1 MYKLSLYNLFVPY
14 GEKVIYFNTLKGS
27 SFTLSLAEHE
37 RIQGK
42 LADPISF
49 ELAYPSVFK
58 QFKSFGL
65 IVDEEVEELDEFR
78 FRYHEKMFANRNYHL
93 TLACGRENDLDT
105 YFLPQSIV
113 KGLSTTKFPTLVKR
127 HIRHMVESER
137 IDSLCLEWTGGEPL
151 LHFAEWIEP
160 VCQYARQECRKHGID
175 FHAQV
180 ASNGLLLPNV
190 ADKLE
195 SNGIR
200 CVKIPLEDS
209 EAKHDKTRHHKGK
222 PTFKT
227 VCDNIIRLCREFPA
241 IQVELEIGYD
251 TESRVESLQELLNRF
266 PENLRDN
273 ITLAFC
279 LREQKQQSQDV
290 IRQNETLLSAL
301 RTQGFATF
309 LSDRKGKWM
318 KQGGI
323 RMYQRTLLFNGEFYL
338 NTPEVFSSRLSIG
351 HVDEKTGEMIRNEEQ
366 FIKAPALFWFE
377 NEHCRKCK
385 LLPML
390 FEECGKRC
398 GVADKRMVNQ
408 FCLMKTPGL
417 SPEFWVV
424 KNFEAK
430 SALVALNAK

>member
-1 MYKLSLYNLFVPY
+1 MYKLSHYNFFAPY

-27 SFTLSLAEHE
+27 SFTLSFAEHE

-65 IVDEEVEELDEFR
+65 MVDEEVEELDEFR
-78 FRYHEKMFANRNYHL
+78 FRYHEKMFADRNYHL
-93 TLACGRENDLDT
+93 TLACGWENDLDL
-105 YFLPQSIV
+105 YLPPQSTV
-113 KGLSTTKFPTLVKR
+113 KDGSATKFPLLVKR

-175 FHAQV
+175 FHAQIR
-180 ASNGLLLPNV
+180 SNGLLLPGV
-190 ADKLE
+190 VDKLE

-200 CVKIPLEDS
+200 CVQITLEDS
-209 EAKHDKTRHHKGK
+209 EAKHDKIRHLKGK
-222 PTFKT
+222 PTFQT
-227 VCDNIIRLCREFPA
+227 MCGNIIRLCQEFPA
-241 IQVELEIGYD
+241 IQVELQIGYD
-251 TESRVESLQELLNRF
+251 AESRAESLQSVLNRF
-266 PENLRDN
+266 PENVRDN
-273 ITLAFC
+273 ITLDFC
-279 LREQKQQSQDV
+279 LREQKQQPQEF
-290 IRQNETLLSAL
+290 IRQNEALLSSL
-301 RTQGFATF
+301 QTQGFATF
-309 LSDRKGKWM
+309 LSDREGKWR
-318 KQGGI
+318 KRGAT
-323 RMYQRTLLFNGEFYL
+323 RLYQRTLLFNGEFYW
-338 NTPEVFSSRLSIG
+338 NHPEVFSSRLAMG
-351 HVDEKTGEMIRNEEQ
+351 HVDEKTGEMVRDEEQ
-366 FIKAPALFWFE
+366 FMKVSALHWFE

-398 GVADKRMVNQ
+398 GDADKRMAHL
-408 FCLMKTPGL
+408 FCPMNKPGL
-417 SPEFWVV
+417 NPELWVV
-424 KNFEAK
+424 KSFEAK